1 MFFLRKFII
10 FVMLFIILFT
20 IPVFASPDEPIQTE
34 ESHIISEKEDYIA
47 FDSETVAGS
56 IDLFCNNLKPIAN
69 IALYG
74 MLILF
79 SVFSALE
86 IIHKIAS

>member
-1 MFFLRKFII
+1 MKKFIL
-10 FVMLFIILFT
+10 FLMLSVTLLT
-20 IPVFASPDEPIQTE
+20 LPVFASADEPLQTE
-34 ESHIISEKEDYIA
+34 ENHIISEKEDYIA
-47 FDSETVAGS
+47 FDLETVAGS
-56 IDLFCNNLKPIAN
+56 IDLFRSNLKPIAN

-86 IIHKIAS
+86 MIHKIAS

>member
-1 MFFLRKFII
+1 M
-10 FVMLFIILFT
+10 ILFLILFVT
-20 IPVFASPDEPIQTE
+20 LLTLPVFASAAESSPAE
-34 ESHIISEKEDYIA
+34 ENHIISEKEDYIA

-56 IDLFCNNLKPIAN
+56 IGLFRNNLKPIAN

-86 IIHKIAS
+86 MIHKIAS

>member
-1 MFFLRKFII
+1 
-10 FVMLFIILFT
+10 MLFIILFT
-20 IPVFASPDEPIQTE
+20 IPVFASPDDPIQTE
-34 ESHIISEKEDYIA
+34 ENHIVSEKEDYIA
-47 FDSETVAGS
+47 FDSEIVAGS
-56 IDLFCNNLKPIAN
+56 IDLFRNNLKPIAN